1 MISGNS
7 SGGMALPDL
16 AAALAEGLGE
26 GFTVRAAEGYV
37 AIGHPVL
44 GLAAVVPSDDETDAM
59 SAAAEL
65 TSLAARVDV
74 KYPSMHFAVSA
85 AGVKPPWVV
94 RASSMG
100 VDILSAMARAS
111 ATRPPFDAESLSRV
125 AGALA
130 AGPAPKAPA
139 KPTDPDKSLV
149 RMIEACV
156 ERALGGQGAWVA
168 GVELSAADVAGPRFM
183 LPALLIAA
191 ADKWAIPVVA
201 SKGKGGFLIRLSPDP
216 ESILGYRVS
225 GIAPSA
231 PLLLFLPIVNLVR
244 RSFSKGECD
253 LNEMIEVFA
262 RFLRTNGLDSGAID
276 DVDVRVATSA

>member
-1 MISGNS
+1 MVSGNS
-7 SGGMALPDL
+7 SGGTALPDL

-26 GFTVRAAEGYV
+26 GFTVKAAAGYV

-59 SAAAEL
+59 AAAAEL
-65 TSLAARVDV
+65 TALSKSAGVD
-74 KYPSMHFAVSA
+74 YPSMHFAVSSG
-85 AGVKPPWVV
+85 GVKPPWVV

-111 ATRPPFDAESLSRV
+111 ATRPPFDAASLSKV

-130 AGPAPKAPA
+130 SGPAPASAPNPA
-139 KPTDPDKSLV
+139 DPDKSLV

-225 GIAPSA
+225 GIDPSA

-262 RFLRTNGLDSGAID
+262 RFLRSNGLDSGAID

>member
-1 MISGNS
+1 MLSGNS

-16 AAALAEGLGE
+16 AAALVEGLGE
-26 GFTVRAAEGYV
+26 GFTVRAASGYV

-59 SAAAEL
+59 AAAAEL
-65 TSLAARVDV
+65 TAQAAKAGVT
-74 KYPSMHFAVSA
+74 YPSMHFAVSS

-125 AGALA
+125 LGALA
-130 AGPAPKAPA
+130 APPAPAAPR
-139 KPTDPDKSLV
+139 PTDPDKSLV

-225 GIAPSA
+225 GIDPSA

-262 RFLRTNGLDSGAID
+262 RFLRSNGLDSGAID